1 MVAAATEEGVRYD
14 DTLVAIADFASSTR
28 RAAMTD
34 EAVHAIV
41 RLHLDAIGCAAGGFA
56 GEPSRIA
63 RELASSYPDERGV
76 SVFGVSHKTIA
87 DYGVFANSSQTR
99 HLDFNDVYSGS
110 VVGGGHPSD
119 MAAALFGAAEMLGR
133 PGADV
138 VVALYTAYEIY
149 GAIAD
154 TYPVRRRGFDQGA
167 NLAISTSA
175 GLGRLLGLTPL
186 EIRNAISIALTAGLP
201 LRAVRA
207 GELSH
212 WKGCAAAYATM
223 TAMFATRLAQAGMT
237 GPPAV
242 FTGTDGF
249 EHHITDGTP
258 LSLEF
263 STDDRG
269 RSIGERAQIKF
280 YPSEQSTQ
288 GPIGVALAL
297 RDRIPSLDAIEKI
310 RVETYHLAWHEIGG
324 GQGDA
329 KEKWDPRTRESADHS
344 LPYVIAAA
352 LVDGEITIDTFEL
365 ERVHDP
371 ALRPLMAKVEIVVD
385 DAMTKAYEEEWKLS
399 SRLSIHLTDGTVV
412 TGSVEYPKGHT
423 ENPLD
428 DGELSAK
435 YRTMAPKVMSD
446 ADADRLLEL
455 LWQLDSLD
463 SLDEIAA
470 LYRGWNGR

>member
-1 MVAAATEEGVRYD
+1 MTAAAAEEGVLYD
-14 DTLVAIADFASSTR
+14 DTLVAIAEFAANTTR
-28 RAAMTD
+28 DGISDAA
-34 EAVHAIV
+34 AHAIV

-56 GEPSRIA
+56 SEPSRIA
-63 RELASSYPDERGV
+63 RELAASYPDAKGV
-76 SVFGVSHKTIA
+76 SVFGVDDKATP
-87 DYGVFANSSQTR
+87 DYGIFANSSHTR
-99 HLDFNDVYSGS
+99 HLDYNDVYSGS

-119 MAAALFGAAEMLGR
+119 MAAAIFGTVELLGGS
-133 PGADV
+133 GADV
-138 VVALYTAYEIY
+138 VVGLYTAYEVY

-175 GLGRLLGLTPL
+175 GLGRVLGLNAL
-186 EIRNAISIALTAGLP
+186 QIRNAISIALTAGLP

-223 TAMFATRLAQAGMT
+223 TASFATRLAQAGMT

-249 EHHITDGTP
+249 EHHITDGRR
-258 LSLEF
+258 LGLEF
-263 STDDRG
+263 ATDDRG

-288 GPIGVALAL
+288 GPIGVVLSL
-297 RDRIPSLDAIEKI
+297 RDRIPSLDEIETI
-310 RVETYHLAWHEIGG
+310 HVDTYHLAWHEIGG

-352 LVDGEITIDTFEL
+352 LVDGKVDIDTFDL
-365 ERVHDP
+365 ERVHDES
-371 ALRPLMAKVEIVVD
+371 LRPLMAKVEIVVD
-385 DAMTKAYEEEWKLS
+385 DGMTRAYEEEWKLS
-399 SRLSIHLTDGTVV
+399 SRIQIQLRSGVLLE
-412 TGSVEYPKGHT
+412 GSVEYPKGHT
-423 ENPLD
+423 ENPLSD
-428 DGELSAK
+428 NELSAK
-435 YRTMAPKVMSD
+435 YRTMAPKVLSD
-446 ADADRLLEL
+446 EDSSQLLDL
-455 LWQLDSLD
+455 LWQLDALS
-463 SLDEIAA
+463 SLDEIASI
-470 LYRGWNGR
+470 YRRWAVR

>member
-1 MVAAATEEGVRYD
+1 MTAGAAEEGVRYD
-14 DTLVAIADFASSTR
+14 DTLVAIADFATTTR
-28 RAAMTD
+28 REDMTD
-34 EAVHAIV
+34 AAAHAMV
-41 RLHLDAIGCAAGGFA
+41 RLHLDAIGCAAGGFDS
-56 GEPSRIA
+56 EPSRIA
-63 RELASSYPDERGV
+63 RDLAAAYPHDDGV
-76 SVFGVSHKTIA
+76 SVFGVASRAIP

-119 MAAALFGAAEMLGR
+119 MAAALFGTAEILGR

-138 VVALYTAYEIY
+138 VVAMYTAYEIY

-154 TYPVRRRGFDQGA
+154 TYPVRGRGFDQGA

-186 EIRNAISIALTAGLP
+186 QIRNAISIALTAGLP

-212 WKGCAAAYATM
+212 WKGCAAAHATM
-223 TAMFATRLAQAGMT
+223 TGMFATRLAQAGMT

-249 EHHITDGTP
+249 EHHITDGRQ
-258 LSLEF
+258 LSLDF
-263 STDDRG
+263 SADERG

-288 GPIGVALAL
+288 GPIGVALSL
-297 RDRIPSLDAIEKI
+297 RDQIPSLDAIEKI
-310 RVETYHLAWHEIGG
+310 HVETYHLAWHEIGG

-352 LVDGEITIDTFEL
+352 LVDGEVTIDTFDL
-365 ERVHDP
+365 DRVHDP

-399 SRLSIHLTDGTVV
+399 SRMSVHLTDGTVLN
-412 TGSVEYPKGHT
+412 GSVEYPKGHT

-428 DGELSAK
+428 DDELSAK

-446 ADADRLLEL
+446 ADVDRLLGL
-455 LWQLDSLD
+455 LWQLDSLA

-470 LYRGWNGR
+470 IYRGWKVR